1 MNTSGDAAEQIV
13 RLTLEGYEVVLKIT
27 GSAAK
32 NIAAFLYAALR
43 DADKNKTS
51 GRTRLKSMLRSGKEL
66 KIYGVRNSDLKTFK
80 EEAKRYGVLYC
91 ALRDSKGSPD
101 GMCDIMVR
109 AEDAAKIERIVDRFK
124 FATVETAGVK
134 HEAEKKKSIEELLE
148 KTAAK
153 DDQGHRTVQEEKEG
167 LMQGNPSMGETEKS
181 PLSETSSRRPGNDAR
196 GTSDLDHKP
205 SVRGMLK
212 EMKASRRKKAEAG
225 KQSVEKVQNKKEM
238 RHAQPGRKSGK
249 GKAR

>member
-91 ALRDSKGSPD
+91 VLRDLKGSPD

-109 AEDAAKIERIVDRFK
+109 AEDAAKIDRIVERFK
-124 FATVETAGVK
+124 FAAVETAGVK
-134 HEAEKKKSIEELLE
+134 QEAEKETLMEDLP
-148 KTAAK
+148 AK
-153 DDQGHRTVQEEKEG
+153 PEVRENQVQKERSVQE
-167 LMQGNPSMGETEKS
+167 NPSMGETEKS
-181 PLSETSSRRPGNDAR
+181 PLSEPSSKRPGNNAK
-196 GTSDLDHKP
+196 GISDFENKP
-205 SVRGMLK
+205 SVREMLK
-212 EMKASRRKKAEAG
+212 EIEESKTKEAETG
-225 KQSVEKVQNKKEM
+225 KQGIEKVQKRKEV
-238 RHAQPGRKSGK
+238 RHTQPGRKTRK
-249 GKAR
+249 GKER

>member
-124 FATVETAGVK
+124 FAAVETAGVR
-134 HEAEKKKSIEELLE
+134 HEAEKEKPIEELLE

-153 DDQGHRTVQEEKEG
+153 EEKES
-167 LMQGNPSMGETEKS
+167 LMQGKPSMGETEKS
-181 PLSETSSRRPGNDAR
+181 PLSEPSSRRLGNDAR

-212 EMKASRRKKAEAG
+212 EMRESRGKKAEAG
-225 KQSVEKVQNKKEM
+225 KQSIEKVQNKKEM
-238 RHAQPGRKSGK
+238 RHTQQGRKSGK

>member
-91 ALRDSKGSPD
+91 VLRDLKGSPD

-109 AEDAAKIERIVDRFK
+109 AEDAAKIDRIVERFK
-124 FATVETAGVK
+124 FAAVETAGVK
-134 HEAEKKKSIEELLE
+134 QEAEKETLMEDLP
-148 KTAAK
+148 AK
-153 DDQGHRTVQEEKEG
+153 PEVRENQVQQEAQVQKERSVQE
-167 LMQGNPSMGETEKS
+167 NPSMGETEKS
-181 PLSETSSRRPGNDAR
+181 PLSEPSSKRPGNNAK
-196 GTSDLDHKP
+196 GISDFENKP

-212 EMKASRRKKAEAG
+212 EFEESKTKEAETG
-225 KQSVEKVQNKKEM
+225 KQGIEKVQKRKEV
-238 RHAQPGRKSGK
+238 HHTQPGRKTRK

>member
-27 GSAAK
+27 GWAAK

-124 FATVETAGVK
+124 FAAVETAGVK
-134 HEAEKKKSIEELLE
+134 HEAEKERSIEELLE

-153 DDQGHRTVQEEKEG
+153 EDGHRTAQEERES
-167 LMQGNPSMGETEKS
+167 LMQGNPSMEETEKS
-181 PLSETSSRRPGNDAR
+181 PLSEPSFRRQGNAAR
-196 GTSDLDHKP
+196 GTSDLEPKP
-205 SVRGMLK
+205 SVRRMLK
-212 EMKASRRKKAEAG
+212 EMKESRGKKAEAG
-225 KQSVEKVQNKKEM
+225 KQSIEKVKNKKEM
-238 RHAQPGRKSGK
+238 QYTQQGRKSGK